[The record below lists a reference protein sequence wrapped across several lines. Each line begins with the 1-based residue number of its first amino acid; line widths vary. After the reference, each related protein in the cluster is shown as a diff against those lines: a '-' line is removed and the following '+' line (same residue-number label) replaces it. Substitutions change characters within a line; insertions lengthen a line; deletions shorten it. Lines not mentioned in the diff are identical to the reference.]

1 MVWPKNWPGLFLL
14 EGSNLEVMKMT
25 EQPVPYVLFETH
37 PAATTKEID
46 ELLKHM
52 TG

>member
-1 MVWPKNWPGLFLL
+1 V

-25 EQPVPYVLFETH
+25 EQYVPYVLFETH